1 MWKAIIGALSGVV
14 KPVSD
19 YFNTKQV
26 IKAATVERKD
36 ELEKLRLETQLES
49 IRKGEDADILMDS
62 KAGTRITWA
71 DDITFAMGTLII
83 GLCFYPPAVP
93 AIQQGFE
100 VLGTMPPEFLWAYG
114 MMLVSV
120 WGYRRLVMPIVE
132 LVVSKMSLGKQ
143 YEEY

>member
-36 ELEKLRLETQLES
+36 ELDKLRLETQLES

-62 KAGTRITWA
+62 NANGRIPWA
-71 DDITFAMGTLII
+71 DDLSFL
-83 GLCFYPPAVP
+83 LWLLPVP
-93 AIQQGFE
+93 LAFLPSCVPHIKAGFQ
-100 VLGTMPPEFLWAYG
+100 VLEEMPEWYMYSLG
-114 MMLVSV
+114 MMLISV
-120 WGYRRLVMPIVE
+120 WGYRRLVIPVVE
-132 LVVSKMSLGKQ
+132 VVVKAYAKKL
-143 YEEY
+143 

>member
-26 IKAATVERKD
+26 IKAATVERRD
-36 ELEKLRLETQLES
+36 ELDKLRLETQLES

-71 DDITFAMGTLII
+71 DDITFAMGTLIV

-93 AIQQGFE
+93 AIQQGFDA
-100 VLGTMPPEFLWAYG
+100 LDKMPPEFLWAYG

-132 LVVSKMSLGKQ
+132 LVVSKMTLGKQ